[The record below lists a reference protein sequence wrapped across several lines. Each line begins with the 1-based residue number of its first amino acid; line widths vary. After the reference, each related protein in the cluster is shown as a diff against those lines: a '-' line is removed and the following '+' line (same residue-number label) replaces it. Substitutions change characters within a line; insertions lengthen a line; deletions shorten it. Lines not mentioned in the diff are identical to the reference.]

1 MSINHYIQTQV
12 SFDFEKL
19 HEILS
24 KNAPEISFEQR
35 SDNLSYFWQNN
46 NSTRGVDVSIEN
58 GLVELRNTA
67 MSNTTDYNI
76 TQYIANLICEVFEGT
91 IFIEDEEEDNED
103 DESLKLIP
111 IEDEMFP
118 INEINEMQL
127 HDASLMKTIIEQIG
141 DCITIDGPIRKVHF
155 GVDFMSTYH
164 TNSDEELLVIMHN
177 LIKKVNYELPDYS
190 YGTVMEVGNDE
201 SEKKIVKLLTNQVA
215 CIIDKY
221 DYILFQ
227 KNDKE
232 IIAITNDDL
241 NTILPNTWTRIDEYT
256 IVAPIIANETF
267 IQLMANAEKVNKFK
281 DLAS

>member
-141 DCITIDGPIRKVHF
+141 DYITIDGPKRKVHF

-241 NTILPNTWTRIDEYT
+241 NAILPNTWTRIDEYT